1 MKKNEFDVP
10 VDWGKLSSHKPAKHS
25 KSDKQIYWAKI
36 RMASKKK
43 KFNIDEEQNK
53 MEEKY
58 QKYLEMSYE
67 DFFNATHMYSRYDGG
82 DYIYAVS
89 KENDDKESRLSYIDY
104 LTKEKGYEL

>member
-43 KFNIDEEQNK
+43 KFN
-53 MEEKY
+53 
-58 QKYLEMSYE
+58 L
-67 DFFNATHMYSRYDGG
+67 
-82 DYIYAVS
+82 
-89 KENDDKESRLSYIDY
+89 DKEMQERNNNEIIDNKSNSRSNSVS
-104 LTKEKGYEL
+104 E

>member
-43 KFNIDEEQNK
+43 KFNINEEVQERGK
-53 MEEKY
+53 
-58 QKYLEMSYE
+58 
-67 DFFNATHMYSRYDGG
+67 
-82 DYIYAVS
+82 
-89 KENDDKESRLSYIDY
+89 
-104 LTKEKGYEL
+104 